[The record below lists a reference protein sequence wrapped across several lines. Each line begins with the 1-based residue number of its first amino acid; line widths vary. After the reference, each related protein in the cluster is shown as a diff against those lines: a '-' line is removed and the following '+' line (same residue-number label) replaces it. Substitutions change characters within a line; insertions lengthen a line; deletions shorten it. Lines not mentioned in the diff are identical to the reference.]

1 MHQDN
6 EVIQNDFHVVED
18 DAVCRDWSTPHL
30 SLMEMA
36 SNNIISHVASK
47 YRVSYAHNCGKD
59 NSPDKTEDGLE
70 WTTIQEAFPPSGLV
84 LDNGVVDEEQ
94 IADLCHG
101 CIGSYNQK
109 LQDHEDNQDAD
120 PDNPNPSWFNPHH
133 THHCILYSGT
143 ERPLV
148 NDQMEMDMVALT
160 EHRARAQEA
169 PFAKVLDTIKDRLR
183 LAAVEFKLEHGDPPP
198 LL

>member
-1 MHQDN
+1 M
-6 EVIQNDFHVVED
+6 
-18 DAVCRDWSTPHL
+18 
-30 SLMEMA
+30 
-36 SNNIISHVASK
+36 
-47 YRVSYAHNCGKD
+47 
-59 NSPDKTEDGLE
+59 
-70 WTTIQEAFPPSGLV
+70 
-84 LDNGVVDEEQ
+84 DEEQ

-148 NDQMEMDMVALT
+148 NDQMEMDMVAL
-160 EHRARAQEA
+160 
-169 PFAKVLDTIKDRLR
+169 DTIKDRLR